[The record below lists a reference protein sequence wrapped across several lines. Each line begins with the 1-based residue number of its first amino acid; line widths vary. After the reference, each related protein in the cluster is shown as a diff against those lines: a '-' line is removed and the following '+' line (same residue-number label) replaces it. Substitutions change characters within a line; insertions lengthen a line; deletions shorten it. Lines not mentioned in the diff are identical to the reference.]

1 MSRITRSTAHLFQ
14 KTSDEN
20 AAPAGTRFSRNKSST
35 MGLSSKL
42 NSNKMGGLKVPK
54 AGRSRAVLGD
64 ISNRNVI
71 NNQQNEDRMA
81 KKKQRAISIESLPA
95 AEKKAVLAPI
105 EHVKK
110 EAPKASKKEAS
121 NIMNLRDVLED
132 VDMKEESS
140 LEAGVAD
147 LHLGQVD
154 AADVN
159 NPQMVAEYVNDIMVY
174 LKKIEGLRHPSAN
187 YMAKQVDINARMR
200 EILIDW
206 LIEVHFKFKLCAETL
221 FLTINV
227 IDRFLERRAVS
238 RTKLQL
244 VGCTAMLIASKY
256 EEIYAPEVRDF
267 VYISDR
273 AYTKDQILAMESIML
288 NTLGFYLTVPSALRF
303 GERFTKVDN
312 SNSRQIH
319 LVNYLME
326 LTCQEYKFLKYL
338 PSLIAAS
345 AVYLSNTMTHATP
358 WNATLESHTTYDEAA
373 LKPCVQDLYDLAT
386 KQPTKYRAV
395 RKKYANKKFDEVA
408 HIPTVKPALLN

>member
-14 KTSDEN
+14 TSDEN
-20 AAPAGTRFSRNKSST
+20 AAPAGTRFTRNKSST

-42 NSNKMGGLKVPK
+42 GSSKMGGLKVPK
-54 AGRSRAVLGD
+54 GNRSRAVLGD
-64 ISNRNVI
+64 ISNRNI
-71 NNQQNEDRMA
+71 ISNQQNEDRMA
-81 KKKQRAISIESLPA
+81 KKKQRAIVESMPA
-95 AEKKAVLAPI
+95 ANKKANPVLPPV
-105 EHVKK
+105 EHIKK
-110 EAPKASKKEAS
+110 EPKAFKKETAT
-121 NIMNLRDVLED
+121 MNLRDVLED
-132 VDMKEESS
+132 VDMKEENS

-147 LHLGQVD
+147 LNLDQVD
-154 AADVN
+154 AADVD
-159 NPQMVAEYVNDIMVY
+159 NPQMVAEYVNDIMIY
-174 LKKIEGLRHPSAN
+174 LKKIEGLRHPSAT

-206 LIEVHFKFKLCAETL
+206 LIEVHFKFKLCTETL
-221 FLTINV
+221 FLTINI

-288 NTLGFYLTVPSALRF
+288 NTLNFYITVPSTLRF
-303 GERFTKVDN
+303 GERFCKVGK
-312 SNSRQIH
+312 SNTRQTH

-326 LTCQEYKFLKYL
+326 LTCQEYKFIKYL

-345 AVYLSNTMTHATP
+345 AVYLANTMTHATP
-358 WNATLESHTTYDEAA
+358 WSQTLESHTTYDEPA
-373 LKPCVQDLYDLAT
+373 LKACLQDLYDLAT

>member
-14 KTSDEN
+14 SSDEN
-20 AAPAGTRFSRNKSST
+20 AAPAGTRFTRNKSST

-42 NSNKMGGLKVPK
+42 GSSKMGGLKVPK
-54 AGRSRAVLGD
+54 GHNRSRAVLGD
-64 ISNRNVI
+64 ISNRNI
-71 NNQQNEDRMA
+71 ISNQQNEDRMA
-81 KKKQRAISIESLPA
+81 KKKQRAIVESLPA
-95 AEKKAVLAPI
+95 ANKKATSVLPPV
-105 EHVKK
+105 EHIKK
-110 EAPKASKKEAS
+110 ETKALKKETAT
-121 NIMNLRDVLED
+121 MNLRDVLED
-132 VDMKEESS
+132 VDMKEENS

-147 LHLGQVD
+147 LNLDQVD
-154 AADVN
+154 AADVD
-159 NPQMVAEYVNDIMVY
+159 NPQMVAEYVNDIMIY
-174 LKKIEGLRHPSAN
+174 LKKIEGLRHPSAT

-206 LIEVHFKFKLCAETL
+206 LIEVHFKFKLCTETL
-221 FLTINV
+221 FLTINI

-288 NTLGFYLTVPSALRF
+288 NTLNFYITVPSTLRF
-303 GERFTKVDN
+303 GERFCKVGK
-312 SNSRQIH
+312 SNTRQTH

-326 LTCQEYKFLKYL
+326 LTCQEYKFIKYL

-345 AVYLSNTMTHATP
+345 AVYLANTMTHATP
-358 WNATLESHTTYDEAA
+358 WSETLESHTTYDEPA
-373 LKPCVQDLYDLAT
+373 LKACLQDLYDLAT